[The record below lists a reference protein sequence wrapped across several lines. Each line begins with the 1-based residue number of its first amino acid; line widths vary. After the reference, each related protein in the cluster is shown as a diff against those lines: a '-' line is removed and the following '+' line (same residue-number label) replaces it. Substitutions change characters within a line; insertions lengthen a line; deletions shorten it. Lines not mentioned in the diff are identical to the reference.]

1 MPKKSDPFRE
11 AVGMRLAQLREGKGF
26 KKQRHFANEIG
37 IPEET
42 YTKWEKGKALIP
54 PYYVLELKRKFG
66 ITADWL
72 YFGDESALPRAL
84 YTEIKKAA

>member
-11 AVGMRLAQLREGKGF
+11 NVGLRLAVLREAVGF
-26 KKQRHFANEIG
+26 KKQRHFAEHLG
-37 IPEET
+37 VPEDT

-54 PYYVLELKRKFG
+54 PHYVLELKRKFG

-84 YTEIKKAA
+84 YSELQKAA

>member
-11 AVGMRLAQLREGKGF
+11 AVGMRLAKLRTSKGF
-26 KKQRHFANEIG
+26 AKQRHFAEEIAV
-37 IPEET
+37 PEDT

-54 PYYVLELKRKFG
+54 PYYVFELKTRFG

-72 YFGDESALPRAL
+72 YFGDTSALPQAL
-84 YTEIKKAA
+84 YVEFRKVG